1 MFPRVVFDPWVCAAA
16 IQSLDSDE
24 RFPLLS
30 PIKPLEGYV
39 ERSRA
44 INVNRVHLGPKS
56 NQEIDDLVGVT
67 KAGPMEWCA
76 LLRIL
81 GVDVIG
87 DIGVLKVLFE

>member
-1 MFPRVVFDPWVCAAA
+1 MVFDPWVRAAV

-44 INVNRVHLGPKS
+44 INVCGVHLGSKS
-56 NQEIDDLVGVT
+56 NQEIDDLMGVT
-67 KAGPMEWCA
+67 KACPMEWRA
-76 LLRIL
+76 LFRIL

-87 DIGVLKVLFE
+87 DVGVLKVLL

>member
-1 MFPRVVFDPWVCAAA
+1 M
-16 IQSLDSDE
+16 
-24 RFPLLS
+24 
-30 PIKPLEGYV
+30 

-44 INVNRVHLGPKS
+44 INVSGVHLGPES

-76 LLRIL
+76 LLGIL